1 MQFNREAYLLLSR
14 RGSVPPREGPRPR
27 FDPDLPRP
35 RGGDRSAAR
44 TVRRLVPA
52 ARIAVREFRLA
63 LDDGGERHRAR

>member
-27 FDPDLPRP
+27 FHPDLPRP

-44 TVRRLVPA
+44 RVRRLFPA